1 MLLTF
6 NQECPDFR
14 NTFIYLSVSANI
26 VIIFIE
32 KYTLL

>member
-6 NQECPDFR
+6 NQECPDFC
-14 NTFIYLSVSANI
+14 NTLYPLSVSANI

-32 KYTLL
+32 KYVLL